1 LWSKKL
7 KAVVQRV
14 NNAVVDIPEDNYSA
28 KIGRGMLILL
38 GIKTGDT
45 IEDTIFV
52 ADKCS
57 NLRIFSRRDAFAEDE
72 NGKMNIS
79 IKEIN
84 GEAMVISQFTLYGET
99 AKGNRP
105 SFIEAAKP
113 DEAIPLYEKFLDR
126 MRENLG
132 SNKIKSGIFGAM
144 MDVTLTN
151 SGPVTLIVNSK

>member
-1 LWSKKL
+1 L

-14 NNAVVDIPEDNYSA
+14 SEASVVIEKENYSA
-28 KIGRGMLILL
+28 QIEKGLLVLL

-45 IEDTIFV
+45 ENDVNFV

-72 NGKMNIS
+72 NDKMNIS
-79 IKEIN
+79 VKDIA
-84 GEAMVISQFTLYGET
+84 GEVLIISQFTLYGET

-113 DEAIPLYEKFLDR
+113 DEAIPLYESFIRR
-126 MRENLG
+126 MKQNLG
-132 SNKIKSGIFGAM
+132 EKNVKTGIFGAM
-144 MDVTLTN
+144 MDINLVN
-151 SGPVTLIVNSK
+151 YGPVTVMVNSD